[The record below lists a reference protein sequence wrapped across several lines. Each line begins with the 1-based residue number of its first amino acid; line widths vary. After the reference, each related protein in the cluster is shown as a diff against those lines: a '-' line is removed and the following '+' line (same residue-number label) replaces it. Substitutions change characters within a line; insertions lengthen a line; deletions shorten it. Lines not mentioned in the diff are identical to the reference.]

1 MNPVDKIRWKYEV
14 LAPVMDER
22 MTRLWAAAEAEAH
35 GRGGAAAVT
44 KATGILGK
52 RILAGKADLAALREN
67 PPSDPPRE
75 QRIRRPGAG
84 RKRLEEHNPEL
95 TKALDALI
103 YAKRLVGHERVEPFL
118 VPTGT

>member
-52 RILAGKADLAALREN
+52 RILA
-67 PPSDPPRE
+67 
-75 QRIRRPGAG
+75 
-84 RKRLEEHNPEL
+84 
-95 TKALDALI
+95 
-103 YAKRLVGHERVEPFL
+103 
-118 VPTGT
+118 